1 MNDIL
6 SQIIAYAPDK
16 IDTDVKLRSL
26 VQAPLTMAQ
35 VPRSEMDNFNT
46 PDLDQGADSILRP
59 GETLEDFDVEFR
71 RPNAQGGMQ
80 QLVQPNA
87 DGSRPG
93 YSGEN
98 YNKDKTA
105 LDADTIKKIKQKIKL
120 PVGQKWS
127 FYNPNPNS
135 KTYNPKGQ
143 TYGIKKANFPK
154 LYDVARNV
162 GKEGRAET
170 KLKKSTE
177 KYQEIKANPKKLA
190 EKKLI
195 DKERY
200 LVNREEI
207 LENSRLKYETDK
219 QWRKAKLEWSRID
232 KIKNPEKYKK
242 RMNEWLAKRGQFPP
256 GNNYKE
262 SVWRDMFRSSQKEGQ
277 TRFLLVDEN
286 GNELTRDKF
295 PKVDGKVRWDRN
307 ANYKNVKF
315 YDTVTKQFV
324 KLDNSIKGKGMV
336 FEKYLDQ
343 KSVGGK
349 GAYENAI
356 NGYRNK
362 DTIKN
367 ITFKDSKG
375 KNIRIGTVM
384 SDKLKQGS
392 NDFIKSGIVVQHSDI
407 DNAFW
412 KNEIST
418 TSSNNQLNYDE
429 QILKRELKNA
439 GNNTML
445 RNKALSNFK
454 TKINKLPGGITKI
467 VEGITYGNAP
477 STESV
482 VAQVG
487 KDFKID
493 RFKNFP
499 KTRTSLRDA
508 VKDAV
513 GELACGD
520 KLAGGGRI
528 KFSSGSSCNV
538 KGRKILT
545 DAMRNGISSIEPS
558 KQNLV
563 KRILSGSANLVKG
576 VLNPKEFFKLKNLI
590 GFPAAIAAAVYD
602 TAMVTDDM
610 IRKGQP
616 FDEAAG
622 NEMLAGMLNLQP
634 QVQEAKRVLADP
646 KSSLS
651 PAAKKYA
658 EMLVD
663 IGEYSNTL
671 QTKNIPMK
679 VAGMPGDPKE
689 QEMLQKK
696 LDALDKKI
704 LNTSTSGELDYLKEI
719 TERDAKDKAGRYI
732 GEPISSKGGPMYA
745 KDGDGNLIKVNEYGY
760 GRTDLKDFFGDAPDK
775 TGAPSF
781 FSGELKK
788 SYGDLKQE
796 PGKLPEYDINMIPAY
811 VSQNYKTMDEQPL
824 SKGMIDLL
832 TKYERK
838 KGTISADQNLDDIYF
853 MNERFIEGPDGVSR
867 KQKIKGLSPLEEYEL
882 QNKFGQVLSQPG
894 MKGTQ
899 FSEGGIT
906 GLRSKYEYKK

>member
-1 MNDIL
+1 MSIL
-6 SQIIAYAPDK
+6 SQIIAYSPNK
-16 IDTDVKLRSL
+16 IDTETKARVM
-26 VQAPLTMAQ
+26 VQG
-35 VPRSEMDNFNT
+35 PRNMYNQGSSVDHAVRTIDPVQDSGNKIEEVLKAYGRYQGNRKGKPMSFSKFFELYSTENFAT
-46 PDLDQGADSILRP
+46 
-59 GETLEDFDVEFR
+59 
-71 RPNAQGGMQ
+71 GGSAG
-80 QLVQPNA
+80 QLVSNTV

-105 LDADTIKKIKQKIKL
+105 LDADIIKKIKQKIKL

-127 FYNPNPNS
+127 FYDPNPNS

-190 EKKLI
+190 EKKSI

-429 QILKRELKNA
+429 KILKRELKNA

-493 RFKNFP
+493 RFKDFP
-499 KTRTSLRDA
+499 KTNKQVQNAMLEFAGTITDKCKIDFAKGGRIGFKTGSADCLRIAKEGLEKGLANGFKKSDVGLA
-508 VKDAV
+508 QKILGSGKFLKDAV
-513 GELACGD
+513 SLRGLLGPAALAFTVAAEAGIVGYDMLTSGKSFKEAVGSSVFNYMLGD
-520 KLAGGGRI
+520 KTKIDEVEERDKRMVAEGMTPEQMGKIKYFESMMSDMQTGSKNYNTIKDLEKKIEDNTLNQQVNPELFPDQAFQLNTQLDKAQAENQDYFRTNKVGGLENYFTIKEDGTMPFMQGGETLAEGLA
-528 KFSSGSSCNV
+528 KNEFAQLQSV
-538 KGRKILT
+538 
-545 DAMRNGISSIEPS
+545 D
-558 KQNLV
+558 
-563 KRILSGSANLVKG
+563 
-576 VLNPKEFFKLKNLI
+576 NPLQS
-590 GFPAAIAAAVYD
+590 
-602 TAMVTDDM
+602 
-610 IRKGQP
+610 RKG
-616 FDEAAG
+616 DEKRSARM
-622 NEMLAGMLNLQP
+622 NEL
-634 QVQEAKRVLADP
+634 
-646 KSSLS
+646 
-651 PAAKKYA
+651 
-658 EMLVD
+658 
-663 IGEYSNTL
+663 
-671 QTKNIPMK
+671 
-679 VAGMPGDPKE
+679 
-689 QEMLQKK
+689 MLQYP
-696 LDALDKKI
+696 
-704 LNTSTSGELDYLKEI
+704 EL
-719 TERDAKDKAGRYI
+719 
-732 GEPISSKGGPMYA
+732 GPKY
-745 KDGDGNLIKVNEYGY
+745 
-760 GRTDLKDFFGDAPDK
+760 DF
-775 TGAPSF
+775 
-781 FSGELKK
+781 
-788 SYGDLKQE
+788 
-796 PGKLPEYDINMIPAY
+796 M
-811 VSQNYKTMDEQPL
+811 
-824 SKGMIDLL
+824 
-832 TKYERK
+832 
-838 KGTISADQNLDDIYF
+838 
-853 MNERFIEGPDGVSR
+853 
-867 KQKIKGLSPLEEYEL
+867 
-882 QNKFGQVLSQPG
+882 
-894 MKGTQ
+894 
-899 FSEGGIT
+899 EGGIAS
-906 GLRSKYEYKK
+906 LNVKK

>member
-6 SQIIAYAPDK
+6 SQIIAYAPDR
-16 IDTDVKLRSL
+16 IDTETKARAM
-26 VQAPLTMAQ
+26 VQG
-35 VPRSEMDNFNT
+35 PRNMYN
-46 PDLDQGADSILRP
+46 QG
-59 GETLEDFDVEFR
+59 
-71 RPNAQGGMQ
+71 
-80 QLVQPNA
+80 QLVQPSG

-98 YNKDKTA
+98 YNKDKTV

-120 PVGQKWS
+120 KPGQKWN
-127 FYNPNPNS
+127 FYDPEGIHGKPNP
-135 KTYNPKGQ
+135 GGH
-143 TYGIKKANFPK
+143 TYGIKKSDNVNLYDKARSIGNPGRVERSLKKLKEKYEKIKADPK
-154 LYDVARNV
+154 L
-162 GKEGRAET
+162 
-170 KLKKSTE
+170 
-177 KYQEIKANPKKLA
+177 LA
-190 EKKLI
+190 AAQK
-195 DKERY
+195 DRKERY
-200 LVNREEI
+200 LANREEI

-219 QWRKAKLEWSRID
+219 QWRKAKLEYERIQR
-232 KIKNPEKYKK
+232 IKNPEKYKK
-242 RMNEWLAKRGQFPP
+242 KMSDWYAKRGKFPP

-262 SVWRDMFRSSQKEGQ
+262 NVWHDMFRSSQKQGQ

-286 GNELTRDKF
+286 GNQLTQDKF
-295 PKVDGKVRWDRN
+295 PKVDGKVRWDKN

-324 KLDNSIKGKGMV
+324 KLDNNIKGKGIT

-384 SDKLKQGS
+384 RDKLIQDS
-392 NDFIKSGIVVQHSDI
+392 NDFIKSGINVQHPDI

-418 TSSNNQLNYDE
+418 TSSNNKLNNLE
-429 QILKRELKNA
+429 TILKRELRNA
-439 GNNTML
+439 GDNTML
-445 RNKALSNFK
+445 RNKALTKFK
-454 TKINKLPGGITKI
+454 TEINNLPGGITKVI
-467 VEGITYGNAP
+467 EGITYGNAP

-499 KTRTSLRDA
+499 KTRTSLRD
-508 VKDAV
+508 VITTAV
-513 GELACGD
+513 GQLACGD
-520 KLAGGGRI
+520 KKVAGGGRI
-528 KFSSGSSCNV
+528 KFNSGSSCNV
-538 KGRKILT
+538 RGRKILT
-545 DAMRNGISSIEPS
+545 DAVRNGISSIEPS

-563 KRILSGSANLVKG
+563 KKILSGGANLVKG
-576 VLNPKEFFKLKNLI
+576 ALDIREFFKLKNLI
-590 GFPAAIAAAVYD
+590 GFPAAVAAVVVD
-602 TAMVTDDM
+602 TGLVLDDM
-610 IRKGQP
+610 FRKGQP

-622 NEMLAGMLNLQP
+622 NEMLASMLNLQP
-634 QVQEAKRVLADP
+634 HVQEAKRVLADP

-663 IGEYSNTL
+663 IGEYNNTL
-671 QTKNIPMK
+671 QMKELPMK
-679 VAGMPGDPKE
+679 TVGMPGDPKE
-689 QEMLQKK
+689 QKMLEKK

-704 LNTSTSGELDYLKEI
+704 SNTSTSGELDYLKEI
-719 TERDAKDKAGRYI
+719 TERDAQDKAGRYI

-745 KDGDGNLIKVNEYGY
+745 KDGEGNLIKVNEYGY
-760 GRTDLKDFFGDAPDK
+760 GRTGLENFFGDAPDK
-775 TGAPSF
+775 TDAPSF
-781 FSGELKK
+781 FSGQLKP

-796 PGKLPEYDINMIPAY
+796 PGKLPEYETKMIPAY
-811 VSQNYKTMDEQPL
+811 VSQNYKTMEEQP
-824 SKGMIDLL
+824 I
-832 TKYERK
+832 TKDWLDVITQIKRK
-838 KGTISADQNLDDIYF
+838 QGELGANQNLDDIKY
-853 MNERFIEGPDGVSR
+853 MNERFIKNNEGVPT
-867 KQKIKGLSPLEEYEL
+867 KQKVKGLSMLDEMQLE
-882 QNKFGQVLSQPG
+882 NKWMQALSEPG

-906 GLRSKYEYKK
+906 ELRSKYEYKK